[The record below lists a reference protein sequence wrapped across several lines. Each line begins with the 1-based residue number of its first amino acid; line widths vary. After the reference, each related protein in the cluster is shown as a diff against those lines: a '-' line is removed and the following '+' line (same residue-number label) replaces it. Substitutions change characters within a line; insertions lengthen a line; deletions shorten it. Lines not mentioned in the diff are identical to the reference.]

1 MKSKQKKIYDKERE
15 RELDTIYG
23 TVISLAA
30 FAVAIIAC
38 AISLMKG
45 AWF

>member
-1 MKSKQKKIYDKERE
+1 MKNKQKKPYNKERE

-23 TVISLAA
+23 TIISLGA
-30 FAVAIIAC
+30 FAIAIIAC
-38 AISLMKG
+38 AIASMKG

>member
-1 MKSKQKKIYDKERE
+1 MKKERKIYNKERE

-23 TVISLAA
+23 TIISLSA
-30 FAVAIIAC
+30 FAIAIIAC
-38 AISLMKG
+38 AVSLVKG

>member
-1 MKSKQKKIYDKERE
+1 MKRNRKPYAKERE

-23 TVISLAA
+23 TIISLGA
-30 FAVAIIAC
+30 FAVAIIVC
-38 AISLMKG
+38 AIASMKG

>member
-1 MKSKQKKIYDKERE
+1 MKNKEKKIYNKERE

-23 TVISLAA
+23 TVISLTA
-30 FAVAIIAC
+30 FAIAIIAC
-38 AISLMKG
+38 AVSLMKG

>member
-1 MKSKQKKIYDKERE
+1 MKNKEKKIYNKERE
-15 RELDTIYG
+15 REMDTIIG

-38 AISLMKG
+38 AVSLMKG

>member
-1 MKSKQKKIYDKERE
+1 MKREKRPYDKERE

-23 TVISLAA
+23 TIISLGA
-30 FAVAIIAC
+30 FAIAIIAC
-38 AISLMKG
+38 AIASMKG

>member
-1 MKSKQKKIYDKERE
+1 MKKKERKPYNKERE

-23 TVISLAA
+23 TVISLGA
-30 FAVAIIAC
+30 FGIAIIAC
-38 AISLMKG
+38 AVSLMRG